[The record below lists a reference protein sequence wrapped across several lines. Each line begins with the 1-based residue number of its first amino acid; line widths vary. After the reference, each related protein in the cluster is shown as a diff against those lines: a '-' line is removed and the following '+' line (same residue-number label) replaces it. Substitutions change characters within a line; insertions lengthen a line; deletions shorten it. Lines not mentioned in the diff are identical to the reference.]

1 MTESILSNGFTTLQ
15 VIELPD
21 LDASRFTAYFMEN
34 RAAIEDKLSEYGA
47 IKFRGVRIRNLE
59 TFQEIVEKIS
69 DKFLSYIDG
78 NSPRTKLS
86 GTVYTSTE
94 YDKSARITMHNELS
108 YSAKWPNKLFFS
120 CLQPAASG
128 GETLLA
134 DSRTILER
142 MNKDIVAEIQERGI
156 TYIRNLHSGR
166 GMGPSWQDTFETSSK
181 QQLEEYCTA
190 YGINYEW
197 RKNDHL
203 RLVQPSK
210 GIIEHRERKVKT
222 WFNQIDQFHP
232 SHLDKEVYE
241 GLMAMYVSPEDFPI
255 FVTYGNGQPI
265 SEETVRE
272 ILRTTA
278 EVTLSPPWQTDE
290 LLIVDNELVSH
301 GRNAYTGDRKVLVT
315 MSE

>member
-1 MTESILSNGFTTLQ
+1 MKETILSNGYTSLL

-21 LDASRFTAYFMEN
+21 WDAPSFTSWFLEN
-34 RAAIEDKLSEYGA
+34 RPGIEDKLSEHGA
-47 IKFRGVRIRNLE
+47 LKFRGVKIRSLAG
-59 TFQEIVEKIS
+59 FQEIVEKIS
-69 DKFLSYIDG
+69 DKFLPYVDG

-86 GTVYTSTE
+86 GNVYTSTE

-120 CLQPAASG
+120 CLQPAETG

-134 DSRTILER
+134 DSRTILEKMHR
-142 MNKDIVAEIQERGI
+142 DIVAEIQERGI
-156 TYIRNLHSGR
+156 TYIRNLHGGR
-166 GMGPSWQDTFETSSK
+166 GMGPSWQDTFETTDK

-190 YGINYEW
+190 YGIRYEW
-197 RKNDHL
+197 RKNGHL

-210 GIIEHRERKVKT
+210 GIIEHRGGKVKT

-232 SHLDKEVYE
+232 SHLDQEVYE
-241 GLMAMYVSPEDFPI
+241 GLMAIYDSPADFPI
-255 FVTYGNGQPI
+255 FVTYGDGRAI
-265 SEETVRE
+265 SEDTVRE

-278 EVTLSPPWQTDE
+278 EATLSPAWQHDE

-301 GRNAYTGDRKVLVT
+301 GRNAYTGERKVLVT